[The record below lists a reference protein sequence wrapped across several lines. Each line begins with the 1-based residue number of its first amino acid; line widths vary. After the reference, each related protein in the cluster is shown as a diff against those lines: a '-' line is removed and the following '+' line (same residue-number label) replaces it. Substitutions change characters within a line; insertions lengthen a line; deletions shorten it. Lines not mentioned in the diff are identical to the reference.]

1 MSLQIVATGSLDG
14 FIKNWDVRTNMD
26 RDCERF
32 SAWGFGSGAT
42 QVKWNRKKE
51 FVIASSH
58 DNKVLIWDTRMGSI
72 PVTKITAHS
81 AKIYGIDW
89 SRENAHEIVTCSFGS
104 PSRRRMS

>member
-1 MSLQIVATGSLDG
+1 
-14 FIKNWDVRTNMD
+14 MD

-51 FVIASSH
+51 FIIASSH
-58 DNKVLIWDTRMGSI
+58 DNKVLIWDTRKGSI

-89 SRENAHEIVTCSFGS
+89 SRENAHELVTCSFGTFTELNENDS
-104 PSRRRMS
+104 SKPC